1 MNNAGHK
8 MENLNLVVIRFLAV
22 IGICMVSNASWAA
35 ISCAFTSGSQ
45 TINSVMPIL
54 KSQFTVGRDVPIGTV
69 IYRQKRNNSLYSQ
82 MYCKDTGNF
91 QTKRYYA
98 SNTKAK
104 ANWTG
109 QPFPNA
115 VYETGL
121 PGIGFAY
128 VWRGNPLNYDVDI
141 YSSNQ
146 GWDYTTF
153 LDLDIYFIKIGPVIP
168 GNINLSTFPSAI
180 VAAEWVNGKLNISN
194 LSLSGNMQIVSK
206 TCTTPDVYVDLGSN
220 SIEPLVAGS
229 QTETTRKSF
238 NVIMRDCPVFYGIGL
253 VADNNVP
260 TWDAIWTNQPTGINN
275 NIKISFTPKNG
286 VLDSNSM
293 IAKLDSVQP
302 GNAPAAQGM
311 GIALYHSGGTR
322 YKFDGTFVAEQTP
335 AIGSSGDITYPL
347 EASYT
352 FDSSKP
358 KSAMKP
364 GSGNSSIE
372 FTIQYH

>member
-1 MNNAGHK
+1 MK
-8 MENLNLVVIRFLAV
+8 NLNLVVVRFLAV

-54 KSQFTVGRDVPIGTV
+54 KSQLTVGRDVPVGTV
-69 IYRQKRNNSLYSQ
+69 IYRQKYDSSQYSQ
-82 MYCKDTGNF
+82 IYCTDTGNF
-91 QTKRYYA
+91 QTKRYYV

-109 QPFPNA
+109 QPFPYA

-146 GWDYTTF
+146 GWAYTTF
-153 LDLDIYFIKIGPVIP
+153 LDLDIYFIKIGPVTP
-168 GNINLSTFPSAI
+168 GNINLATFPGVM
-180 VAAEWVNGKLNISN
+180 VAAEWVNGKLNILN

-206 TCTTPDVYVDLGSN
+206 TCQTPDVYVDLGSN

-238 NVIMRDCPVFYGIGL
+238 NVILKNCPTWYGIGAS
-253 VADNNVP
+253 ADNSVP
-260 TWDAIWTNQPTGINN
+260 TWDGTGTTQYNEINN
-275 NIKISFTPKNG
+275 NLKISFTPKNG
-286 VLDSNSM
+286 VLDSNAM
-293 IAKLDSVQP
+293 IAKLDTVQP
-302 GNAPAAQGM
+302 GNAPAAQGI

-322 YKFDGTFVAEQTP
+322 YKFDGSFVTLMTP
-335 AIGSSGDITYPL
+335 AIGSSGSITYPL
-347 EASYT
+347 EVSYT

-364 GSGNSSIE
+364 GSGSSAIE
-372 FTIQYH
+372 FTIQYN